1 MSILNFPTNPAPGTN
16 YTLGNVTYVWSG
28 SAWLRSNSGNQ
39 TFNTVTATNTITV
52 GTGTNVTVVSGGT
65 ITINGVNV
73 VTTAS
78 VLNALQAGTDISINT
93 STGVAVISNTSTLQ
107 SVTNRG
113 NSTTNAILIFNTAS
127 SISTTTGALTVAG
140 GVGIGGSLWVNSSI
154 YSAGA
159 QVLTTAS
166 FRDVSTLQ
174 SVTDLG
180 NTTTNA
186 IIINNLVNSTST
198 TTGALVVTGGVGI
211 GGDVRVGG
219 DLYTTNLE
227 IADTIFDSTAV
238 LVNTTGTVVVDSY
251 SANEFRSA
259 KYLIQIDEG
268 SDGTANFE
276 VLEILLLIDNIGTV
290 YATEYGLVTSSGE
303 LGEFAADVGVDNRV
317 RLYFTAYDTTDKTI
331 KVLRTAMTV

>member
-28 SAWLRSNSGNQ
+28 SAWLRANSGNQ

-52 GTGTNVTVVSGGT
+52 GTGTNIIVIGTGT
-65 ITINGVNV
+65 ITINGS
-73 VTTAS
+73 S
-78 VLNALQAGTDISINT
+78 VITSATIFNSLAAGTDISINT
-93 STGVAVISNTSTLQ
+93 STGVAVISDTSTLQ
-107 SVTNRG
+107 T
-113 NSTTNAILIFNTAS
+113 
-127 SISTTTGALTVAG
+127 
-140 GVGIGGSLWVNSSI
+140 
-154 YSAGA
+154 
-159 QVLTTAS
+159 
-166 FRDVSTLQ
+166 
-174 SVTDLG
+174 VTDRG
-180 NTTTNA
+180 NTTTNS
-186 IIINNLVNSTST
+186 IIINNPVNSTST
-198 TTGALVVTGGVGI
+198 DTGALVVAGGVGI

-290 YATEYGLVTSSGE
+290 YATEYGLVTSNGE

-317 RLYFTAYDTTDKTI
+317 RLYFTAYDATDKTI